1 MPSSLEID
9 IKKLLPELEGLRLKL
24 NDINE
29 DRMVRNAVRK
39 TAEDMTEIVVTNIA
53 AHPGIQFSLASRYYQ
68 GGPHPDDP
76 TGGEYFGR
84 KGGATMFKEEFW
96 NVELKPNGSAVVR
109 PSPLIED
116 RATILEVGHTGAR
129 ADPGNPFRFYVD
141 GAPQF
146 TQELHG
152 LEARQYWQM
161 SVTQIEKEGR
171 LKSHLQDELEKEIE
185 RAG

>member
-1 MPSSLEID
+1 MASSLELD
-9 IKKLLPELEGLRLKL
+9 IKKLLPDMEEFRLTL
-24 NDINE
+24 SDIDE
-29 DRMVRNAVRK
+29 DRIVRNAVRK

-76 TGGEYFGR
+76 SGDEYFSS

-96 NVELKPNGSAVVR
+96 NVDLKSDGSAVVR

-116 RATILEVGHTGAR
+116 RATILEVGHGGAR
-129 ADPGNPFRFYVD
+129 ADPDNPFRFYVD
-141 GAPQF
+141 GAPEF
-146 TQELHG
+146 TQELDP

-161 SVTQIEKEGR
+161 SVTQIKKEGR
-171 LKSHLQDELEKEIE
+171 LESHLRDELEEEIE